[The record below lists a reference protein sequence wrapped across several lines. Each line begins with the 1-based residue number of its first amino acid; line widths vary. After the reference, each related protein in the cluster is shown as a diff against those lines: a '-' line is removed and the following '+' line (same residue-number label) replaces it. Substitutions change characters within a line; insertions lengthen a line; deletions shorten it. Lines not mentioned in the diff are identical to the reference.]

1 MKGPRRPGYGV
12 RRPSSS
18 IWVVGALQK
27 AFRQEGGMVTM
38 EGHSGYS
45 TEQRDTGAR
54 EARELSGTTIQVKGW

>member
-1 MKGPRRPGYGV
+1 M
-12 RRPSSS
+12 
-18 IWVVGALQK
+18 VVGALQK
-27 AFRQEGGMVTM
+27 AFRQEGGMVTT